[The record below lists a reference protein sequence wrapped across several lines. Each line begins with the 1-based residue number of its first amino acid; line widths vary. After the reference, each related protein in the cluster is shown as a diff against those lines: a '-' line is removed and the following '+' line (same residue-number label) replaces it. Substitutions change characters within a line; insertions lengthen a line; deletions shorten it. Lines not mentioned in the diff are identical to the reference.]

1 MCAWLQ
7 ADEMIAKVFKVE
19 AISLRILDT
28 VDKSDNDDDGTPL
41 AAAKARAV
49 ALKTGGT
56 TKASSKVA
64 AEKVPEE
71 QSADVGAEK
80 PLVKRSGWRLHE
92 KHLNSSSAWYL
103 RAAVWALYC
112 VVLYW

>member
-28 VDKSDNDDDGTPL
+28 VDKSDNDDDSTPL

-64 AEKVPEE
+64 AEKLPEE
-71 QSADVGAEK
+71 QSAGVGAEK

-92 KHLNSSSAWYL
+92 KHLNSSGAWYL

-112 VVLYW
+112 VVIYW